1 MVLVDEVATRRAPT
15 LEELKDTLYEQ
26 GAADELVFDLALR
39 ERSAVSGGG
48 SPPPE
53 PRLRAIAQMFLSWL
67 AQAMK
72 LSDATWFSA
81 VALIDA
87 YSTHIEGGL
96 DARRLAGACVASV
109 RLLQKLNCSA
119 LGIPAKSLVECT
131 SNFSDWMRKMG
142 HQCEEVTSEY
152 LDDEE
157 RAIVRAMHWQ
167 VVIPTLESWLSL
179 YVQRWLRTRFR
190 RKAASACGARAAGAR
205 PGGRE
210 ASGRRGRRP
219 QPDQGEDGAQA
230 GDEGWSARRAGGVLR
245 RHAGHLG
252 GAEGRLRDGVLCGQG
267 GCAGRPSKRGSGRQA
282 EQVKPPAKTGA
293 SGGGASTQVQTGLG
307 QSKNRGD
314 GRLVLHQHAPPLYKG
329 ARAQFPGDVSAIDR
343 G

>member
-179 YVQRWLRTRFR
+179 YVQRLDLITKGAH
-190 RKAASACGARAAGAR
+190 KAQLQRARQNSLLCARALVGFA
-205 PGGRE
+205 P
-210 ASGRRGRRP
+210 ASEGRRP
-219 QPDQGEDGAQA
+219 QRVARGLLGLALAGERLLAVEAADLSPTKEKMERKQEMKVGVPGVQGAFCAATLATWEELRADCAMASSAVREAALAVQA
-230 GDEGWSARRAGGVLR
+230 NAA
-245 RHAGHLG
+245 LG
-252 GAEGRLRDGVLCGQG
+252 
-267 GCAGRPSKRGSGRQA
+267 
-282 EQVKPPAKTGA
+282 VKP
-293 SGGGASTQVQTGLG
+293 S
-307 QSKNRGD
+307 R
-314 GRLVLHQHAPPLYKG
+314 
-329 ARAQFPGDVSAIDR
+329 
-343 G
+343 